1 LPQTPTMNGFEI
13 RRASPSDPA
22 AAALIRRHLS
32 QMAAQSPEDSCHALD
47 ASGLEGPDVR
57 FFLLY
62 RGTEAVA
69 MGALKRLDAASFE
82 LKSMHTAAEARGSGA
97 GRAMLTHLLD
107 LARAEG
113 GTDIYLETG
122 STADFLPS
130 RSLYGSMG
138 FRECAAFGDYAPDPW
153 SVFMHL
159 DLRGTA

>member
-1 LPQTPTMNGFEI
+1 MGSFEI
-13 RRASPSDPA
+13 RRAAPADPA

-32 QMAAQSPEDSCHALD
+32 QMAAQSPEESCHALD
-47 ASGLEGPDVR
+47 ASGLEGPEVR

-62 RGTEAVA
+62 RDAEAVA
-69 MGALKRLDAASFE
+69 MGALKRLDAGAFE

-97 GRAMLTHLLD
+97 GRAMLTHLLQ

-113 GTDIYLETG
+113 ATDVYLETG

-138 FRECAAFGDYAPDPW
+138 FRECEAFGGYAPDPW

-159 DLRGTA
+159 DLRGAA